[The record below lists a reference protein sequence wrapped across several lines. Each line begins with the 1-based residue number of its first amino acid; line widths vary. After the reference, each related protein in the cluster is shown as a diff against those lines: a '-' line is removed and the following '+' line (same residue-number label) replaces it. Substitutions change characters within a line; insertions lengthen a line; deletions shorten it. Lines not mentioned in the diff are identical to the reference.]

1 MPRGFLSL
9 SMLSRC
15 THLGIVRAAPPCTSG
30 SANDR
35 RRTRV
40 IAMLRQGIGTSRK
53 ISMHALKFS
62 PDVST
67 PNTIGNISPN
77 SAEQSANIRRSTPRV
92 KMSQTHRRHIGD
104 TTRRC
109 PWKHRR
115 CIFDVIISPMVWWSI
130 ADPSPMFPSCSAKHR
145 RCYGDASL
153 SVRNLPSDWSPRITW
168 ALL

>member
-1 MPRGFLSL
+1 
-9 SMLSRC
+9 MLSRC
-15 THLGIVRAAPPCTSG
+15 THMGIARAVPPCTSG
-30 SANDR
+30 SAKDR

-67 PNTIGNISPN
+67 PNTIGDVSPN
-77 SAEQSANIRRSTPRV
+77 SAEQSANIRRCTPRP
-92 KMSQTHRRHIGD
+92 KRPRHIGD
-104 TTRRC
+104 TLATHQRC
-109 PWKHRR
+109 SCKHRR

-130 ADPSPMFPSCSAKHR
+130 ADPSPMLPSCSAKHR

-153 SVRNLPSDWSPRITW
+153 SVRNLPSDWSPMITR
-168 ALL
+168 AEL